1 MTRIFVDSSVLI
13 AASLSA
19 TGASREIVRQAIRG
33 RVTLVISNLVLEE
46 TEKNLARKAPEALP
60 AFRRFLETVPFEIV
74 RPTRQEV
81 LDAAQY
87 TAIKD
92 APIVAAAQKAR
103 VDYLVSLDRRHLV
116 GVVEVARGSGLRIV
130 LPQNLLEDI
139 RK

>member
-1 MTRIFVDSSVLI
+1 MI
-13 AASLSA
+13 AASFSA

-33 RVTLVISNLVLEE
+33 RITLVISNLVLEE
-46 TEKNLARKAPEALP
+46 TEKNLARKAPEVLP
-60 AFRRFLETVPFEIV
+60 AFRRFLDMVPFEIV
-74 RPTRQEV
+74 RATRQGG

-92 APIVAAAQKAR
+92 APIVAVAKEAL

-116 GVVEVARGSGLRIV
+116 GMVEVARGSGLRIV